1 MKCDFLTP
9 PAHVITVDMDDCLAE
24 PMRDYW
30 QRFPNATVHADVFY
44 LEWGHADCDEVLIVV
59 SEEPYTVRRNSGAL
73 WQTDSTVITHRE
85 WVIGVYPKNDSTLV
99 DRDKF
104 SDNPIW
110 MCHVQDER
118 VAVGTLHFLIEV
130 L

>member
-1 MKCDFLTP
+1 MGRLQVHVMKCDFLTP
-9 PAHVITVDMDDCLAE
+9 PAHVITVDMDDCLSE

-44 LEWGHADCDEVLIVV
+44 LEWGSTDVLIVV

-85 WVIGVYPKNDSTLV
+85 WVIGVYPKHGDEFA
-99 DRDKF
+99 DD
-104 SDNPIW
+104 PIW
-110 MCHVQDER
+110 ISRVRDER
-118 VAVGTLHFLIEV
+118 IAVGTLHFLIEV

>member
-1 MKCDFLTP
+1 MSGFLIP
-9 PAHVITVDMDDCLAE
+9 PAYVFTVDMDDCLSE

-44 LEWGHADCDEVLIVV
+44 LEWGHADCDDVLIVV
-59 SEEPYTVRRNSGAL
+59 SEEPQQDAT
-73 WQTDSTVITHRE
+73 E
-85 WVIGVYPKNDSTLV
+85 WVIGVYPKDGDEFADDPVWVS
-99 DRDKF
+99 
-104 SDNPIW
+104 
-110 MCHVQDER
+110 HVRDER